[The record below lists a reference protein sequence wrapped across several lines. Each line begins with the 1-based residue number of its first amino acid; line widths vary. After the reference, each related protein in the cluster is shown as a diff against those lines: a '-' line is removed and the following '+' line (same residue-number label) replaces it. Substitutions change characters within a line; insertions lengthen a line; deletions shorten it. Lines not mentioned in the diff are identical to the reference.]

1 MSGTLRLKLRIA
13 ENRVKFI
20 SLPQKTVE
28 SLQRC
33 VKNLVNDVDQNSR
46 IVLQEGESWFSVDS
60 DVDVSCLKSDEV
72 LTVARPSMNI
82 KTLPLHEHRHQE
94 SESPM
99 DVCLQVEIQ
108 KLDRP
113 RVKYPQYDEIKTYKT
128 SELHNMTQDQ
138 RKEFMETL
146 RRHGYIYLELAT
158 DELAQVQKCAKESS
172 EFFEMPVDYKSQFTI
187 EGNRRTWGYKWLP
200 SLRKEYVKVR
210 SKHFFLQINTNILV

>member
-1 MSGTLRLKLRIA
+1 MSDSLRLKLRIA

-33 VKNLVNDVDQNSR
+33 VKNLIKDLDQHAS
-46 IVLQEGESWFSVDS
+46 IVLQEGQSWFSLDS
-60 DVDVSCLKSDEV
+60 DADVSCLKSDEA
-72 LTVARPSMNI
+72 LTIAPSSTTI
-82 KTLPLHEHRHQE
+82 KTIPLHEHRQQE
-94 SESPM
+94 AASSM
-99 DVCLQVEIQ
+99 DACLQVEIQ

-113 RVKYPQYDEIKTYKT
+113 RVKYPQYDEIKTYKI
-128 SELHNMTQDQ
+128 SELLTMTQDQ

-146 RRHGYIYLELAT
+146 RRHGYIYLELES
-158 DELAQVQKCAKESS
+158 DQLEQVHKCAKESG
-172 EFFEMPVDYKSQFTI
+172 EFFQDPVEYKSQFTI

-210 SKHFFLQINTNILV
+210 FNPEILSN

>member
-1 MSGTLRLKLRIA
+1 MSDSLRLKLRIA

-33 VKNLVNDVDQNSR
+33 VKNLVKDVDKNTTVV
-46 IVLQEGESWFSVDS
+46 IQEGENWFSLDS
-60 DVDVSCLKSDEV
+60 DADVTCLKSDEV
-72 LTVARPSMNI
+72 LTIAQPSMNI
-82 KTLPLHEHRHQE
+82 KTSPLHEHRQQDFV
-94 SESPM
+94 SQM
-99 DVCLQVEIQ
+99 DACLQVEIQ

-128 SELHNMTQDQ
+128 SEMFNMTNSQ

-146 RRHGYIYLELAT
+146 RRHGYIYLELES
-158 DELAQVQKCAKESS
+158 DVLDQVRKCAKESS
-172 EFFEMPVDYKSQFTI
+172 EFFEEPVEYKSQFTI

-210 SKHFFLQINTNILV
+210 SK